1 MYSMALV
8 TVRKI
13 KISHKG
19 ALLYKWLTCKE
30 NKNCF
35 SLADELVKRKPPY

>member
-1 MYSMALV
+1 MYCMAL
-8 TVRKI
+8 TFLKI

-19 ALLYKWLTCKE
+19 ALLYKWQFCKE

-35 SLADELVKRKPPY
+35 SLADQLVKRKPPY